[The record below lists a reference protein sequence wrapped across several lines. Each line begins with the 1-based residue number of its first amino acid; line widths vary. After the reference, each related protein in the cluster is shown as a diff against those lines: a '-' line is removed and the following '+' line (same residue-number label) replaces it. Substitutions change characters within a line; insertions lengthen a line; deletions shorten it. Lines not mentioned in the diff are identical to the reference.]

1 MTQDIPSVKLT
12 FRPFVADDIPLL
24 HKWLNTPHVSRWWSI
39 EPGIKNPT
47 LEQVR
52 NKWMRRI
59 EKKEQTNCYI
69 VLLDMISTA
78 YIQWYMV
85 SDFTDSMS
93 LVSKSDN
100 LAGIDVFIGEAN
112 YLHKGLGPVFI
123 SKFIKDIIFSIPE
136 IQSCMIDPEIENA
149 AAIRAY
155 E

>member
-78 YIQWYMV
+78 YIQ
-85 SDFTDSMS
+85 
-93 LVSKSDN
+93 
-100 LAGIDVFIGEAN
+100 
-112 YLHKGLGPVFI
+112 
-123 SKFIKDIIFSIPE
+123 
-136 IQSCMIDPEIENA
+136 
-149 AAIRAY
+149 
-155 E
+155 